1 VNPRGIQEDELTSLY
16 MFDAENPVPCGLGFF
31 SNDGNFIPEE
41 TVEEGRLSYIGS
53 SQD

>member
-1 VNPRGIQEDELTSLY
+1 VNPRGIQEDELTFLY

-41 TVEEGRLSYIGS
+41 TVERVDFPTLGLP
-53 SQD
+53 